1 MLNSVTNKGLTC
13 VNDQKIH
20 SLNVD
25 SNVWFNHVDIMD
37 SPSAS
42 GSQGRH
48 LCQFFSLVMYN
59 TYLQPR
65 YSMTAGALG
74 GGGLICKRI
83 YHTYGLKISL
93 MFLLQIIGVAMV
105 TFAAQYPD
113 DILKYVNKEIQLGAM
128 LGPSNM
134 AKHMK
139 TLPCP
144 TFISHGFI

>member
-48 LCQFFSLVMYN
+48 LCQLFSLVMYN

-74 GGGLICKRI
+74 GRW
-83 YHTYGLKISL
+83 
-93 MFLLQIIGVAMV
+93 FDLQKNLSHIWVEDFIDVFV
-105 TFAAQYPD
+105 TNYW
-113 DILKYVNKEIQLGAM
+113 
-128 LGPSNM
+128 S
-134 AKHMK
+134 
-139 TLPCP
+139 
-144 TFISHGFI
+144 SHGDFCSSVSG